1 MKMKMKHE
9 KKKIPSWVRIV
20 VLLCALAIP
29 VMYVTTLILFALG
42 DPKGTV
48 FMAISLSAS
57 FFLMPV
63 MYAVTKLPRDVVET
77 YYNIVDMAKE
87 DDRKGWKKRRRL
99 S

>member
-1 MKMKMKHE
+1 MMMKMKNE

-48 FMAISLSAS
+48 FMAISFSAS

-63 MYAVTKLPRDVVET
+63 MYAVTKLPRDVVEI
-77 YYNIVDMAKE
+77 YYNAADMVK
-87 DDRKGWKKRRRL
+87 DDDGKGQKKK

>member
-1 MKMKMKHE
+1 MKVKS
-9 KKKIPSWVRIV
+9 KKKKVPSLVRIV

-29 VMYVTTLILFALG
+29 VLYVITLVLFALG

-48 FMAISLSAS
+48 FMAISFSAS

-63 MYAVTKLPRDVVET
+63 MYAVMKLPRDVVET
-77 YYNIVDMAKE
+77 YYRMVDMANE
-87 DDRKGWKKRRRL
+87 EDRKGRKRKRH

>member
-1 MKMKMKHE
+1 MMMKVKSE
-9 KKKIPSWVRIV
+9 KKKVPTLVRIV
-20 VLLCALAIP
+20 ILLCALAIP

-48 FMAISLSAS
+48 FMAISFSAS

-63 MYAVTKLPRDVVET
+63 MYIVTKLPWDVAEI
-77 YYNIVDMAKE
+77 YYNVMDMVE
-87 DDRKGWKKRRRL
+87 MDDRKGRKKR

>member
-1 MKMKMKHE
+1 MKMKNE

-63 MYAVTKLPRDVVET
+63 MYAVTKLPRDIVEV
-77 YYNIVDMAKE
+77 YYNMVDVVKE
-87 DDRKGWKKRRRL
+87 DEKDRKKKRRL

>member
-1 MKMKMKHE
+1 MKMKMKNE

-63 MYAVTKLPRDVVET
+63 MYAVTKLPRDVVEV
-77 YYNIVDMAKE
+77 YYNMVDVVKE
-87 DDRKGWKKRRRL
+87 DEKERKKKRRL

>member
-1 MKMKMKHE
+1 MKMKMKNE

-63 MYAVTKLPRDVVET
+63 MYAVTKLPRDIVEV
-77 YYNIVDMAKE
+77 YYNMVDVVKE
-87 DDRKGWKKRRRL
+87 DEKDRKKKRRL

>member
-1 MKMKMKHE
+1 MMMKMKNE

-48 FMAISLSAS
+48 FMAISFSAS

-63 MYAVTKLPRDVVET
+63 MYAVTKFPRDIVEV
-77 YYNIVDMAKE
+77 YYNMVDVVKE
-87 DDRKGWKKRRRL
+87 DEKDRKKKRQL

>member
-1 MKMKMKHE
+1 MMMKMKNE

-29 VMYVTTLILFALG
+29 AMYVMTLVLFALG

-48 FMAISLSAS
+48 FMAISFSAS

-63 MYAVTKLPRDVVET
+63 MYAVTKLPRDIVEV
-77 YYNIVDMAKE
+77 YYNMVDVVKE
-87 DDRKGWKKRRRL
+87 DEKDRKKKRRL

>member
-1 MKMKMKHE
+1 MMKVKSE
-9 KKKIPSWVRIV
+9 KKKIPSLVRIV
-20 VLLCALAIP
+20 VLLCAIAIP
-29 VMYVTTLILFALG
+29 VMYVTTLILFAFG

-48 FMAISLSAS
+48 FMAIAFSAS

-63 MYAVTKLPRDVVET
+63 MYVVTKLPRDIVET

-87 DDRKGWKKRRRL
+87 NDSKGRKKRRR

>member
-1 MKMKMKHE
+1 MMMKMKNE

-29 VMYVTTLILFALG
+29 VMYVTTMILFAIG

-48 FMAISLSAS
+48 FMAISFSAS

-63 MYAVTKLPRDVVET
+63 MYAVTKFPRDVVET

-99 S
+99 

>member
-1 MKMKMKHE
+1 MMMKMKNE

-20 VLLCALAIP
+20 VLLCALVIP
-29 VMYVTTLILFALG
+29 AMYVMTLVLFALG

-63 MYAVTKLPRDVVET
+63 MYAVTKLPRDIVEV
-77 YYNIVDMAKE
+77 YYNMVDVVKE
-87 DDRKGWKKRRRL
+87 DEKEWKKKIRL
-99 S
+99 

>member
-1 MKMKMKHE
+1 MKVKSE
-9 KKKIPSWVRIV
+9 KKEIPSLVRIV

-29 VMYVTTLILFALG
+29 VLYVTTLILFAFG

-48 FMAISLSAS
+48 FMAISFSAS

-63 MYAVTKLPRDVVET
+63 MYVVIKLPRDVVET
-77 YYNIVDMAKE
+77 YYNLVDMAEKN
-87 DDRKGWKKRRRL
+87 DNKRRKKRMR